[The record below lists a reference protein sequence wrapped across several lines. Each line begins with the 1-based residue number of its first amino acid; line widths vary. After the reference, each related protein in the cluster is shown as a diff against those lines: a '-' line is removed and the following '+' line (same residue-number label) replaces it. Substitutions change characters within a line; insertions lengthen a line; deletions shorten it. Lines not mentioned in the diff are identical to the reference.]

1 MIFIYFSR
9 MKYLLHFLAYLLCL
23 VVQSGMAQDIPIYHS
38 FDRFESEIYTVDT
51 DNDVLIN
58 FWGTWCKPCV
68 EELPYLLEYDSLN
81 AKVDVVFVAIEF
93 ENRLEEDYYPF
104 VSKHLGSSINILLLD
119 SKQSKW
125 VDRVWS
131 EWSGAL
137 PLTVYKSK
145 GKFTFHEGGF
155 DSVEDVED
163 FVLKETK

>member
-1 MIFIYFSR
+1 
-9 MKYLLHFLAYLLCL
+9 MKYLLHFLPCL
-23 VVQSGMAQDIPIYHS
+23 FCLFVQFGIAQDIPIYHS
-38 FDRFESEIYTVDT
+38 FDRFESEIYAAES
-51 DNDVLIN
+51 DNNVLIN

-81 AKVDVVFVAIEF
+81 TNVDVVFVAIEF

-104 VSKHLGSSINILLLD
+104 ARKHLGKSTNVLLLD

-137 PLTVYKSK
+137 PLTVYKSI
-145 GKFTFHEGGF
+145 GKYTFHEGGF

-163 FVLKETK
+163 FVGKETK

>member
-1 MIFIYFSR
+1 
-9 MKYLLHFLAYLLCL
+9 MKYLLHFLPCLLCL
-23 VVQSGMAQDIPIYHS
+23 LVQSGIAQDIAIYDS
-38 FDRFESEIYTVDT
+38 YDNFEREVYRAET
-51 DNDVLIN
+51 DNKVLIN

-81 AKVDVVFVAIEF
+81 TNIDIVFVAIEF
-93 ENRLEEDYYPF
+93 ENRLEDDYYPF
-104 VSKHLGSSINILLLD
+104 VRKHLGNRTNVLLLD
-119 SKQSKW
+119 PKQSRW

-145 GKFTFHEGGF
+145 GKYTFHEGGF